1 MNKTKV
7 VASIGPLTYR
17 AGILEEMVINGAD
30 VIRLNMSYS
39 DYGFCK
45 RVIEDIEEI
54 NQKLSSSVA
63 VMLDLEGPCIR
74 TGEFKEGQA
83 EFHTGER
90 IRMHMNPVMGTDIQF
105 SVNYANL
112 VKDLAFHSIIKLSEG
127 KVILEVEEIGLDFAV
142 CEVVHGGV
150 VESLS
155 KVYLPGVRLNRKFLT
170 KQDHEDIL
178 FASKMDVDFLCISNV
193 TTAEDVLEINDLL
206 IELKNDHMAVL
217 AKIQN
222 DRAVQEVD
230 KIIDA
235 ADGIVLARS
244 DLAIG
249 ISMEE
254 VPSIKRAVI
263 RKCRENG
270 KVSIISAELDSFL
283 NKEVIPSRSEVSDL
297 ANTVA
302 ECVDAILLAGETT
315 KGSHP
320 VAAVKQIEK
329 IIKASEKNIDYD
341 YYFQSSLQTEVKS
354 IARTISSSVVLGA
367 LELESKAIIVATSTG
382 YTAKQMSRLRPPCI
396 IIAVAPNE
404 RIAKSLNL
412 HFGVVSVIVDGYDFD
427 TFSAKAVLLA
437 EKLLE
442 LKQGDKIIITG
453 GYPFKKVKHTNF
465 MKIEEI

>member
-17 AGILEEMVINGAD
+17 KGILEEMIISGAD

-39 DYGFCK
+39 DYAFCK
-45 RVIEDIEEI
+45 RVIEDIDEI
-54 NQKLSSSVA
+54 NKKLGSSVA

-74 TGEFKEGQA
+74 TGEFKDGQA
-83 EFHTGER
+83 EFRTGDR
-90 IRMHMNPVMGTDIQF
+90 IRLYMNPVVGTGIQF
-105 SVNYANL
+105 SVNYAKL
-112 VKDLAFHSIIKLSEG
+112 IKDLRFHSIIKLNEG
-127 KVILEVEEIGLDFAV
+127 KVILEVEEIGLDYVV
-142 CEVVHGGV
+142 CEVIRGGLV
-150 VESLS
+150 DSLS
-155 KVYLPGVRLNRKFLT
+155 KVYLPGVKLNRKFLT

-178 FASKMDVDFLCISNV
+178 FASKIGADFLCISNV
-193 TTAEDVLEINDLL
+193 TTAEDVLEINGLL

-222 DRAVQEVD
+222 DRAVEEID
-230 KIIDA
+230 KIIDVS
-235 ADGIVLARS
+235 DGIILSRK

-254 VPSIKRAVI
+254 VPNIKRRVI
-263 RKCRENG
+263 RQCRENG
-270 KVSIISAELDSFL
+270 KICIISAELDSFL
-283 NKEVIPSRSEVSDL
+283 NKEIIPSRSEVSDL
-297 ANTVA
+297 ANTVS

-315 KGSHP
+315 NGAHP

-329 IIKASEKNIDYD
+329 IVNVSENNIDYN
-341 YYFQSSLQTEVKS
+341 YYFQASLNKEVKS

-382 YTAKQMSRLRPPCI
+382 YTAKQISRLRPPCI

-404 RIAKSLNL
+404 KVAKSLNL